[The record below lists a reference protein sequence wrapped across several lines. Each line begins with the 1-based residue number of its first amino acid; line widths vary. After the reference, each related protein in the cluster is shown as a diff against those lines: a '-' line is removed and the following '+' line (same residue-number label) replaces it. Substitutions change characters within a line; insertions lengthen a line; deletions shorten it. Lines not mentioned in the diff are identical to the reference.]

1 MGQPPEAV
9 SQSGA
14 AGTYTVVLQQR
25 STLVRSPTVVEDVEV
40 IGVIT
45 SPSGIYFE
53 RAVPY
58 ANWLASSADPLIA
71 PEAGGADP
79 VASLGHT
86 LWCWSHRLQLG
97 PRFHERG
104 KLRFEHADKARSNQT
119 VERIPIRGESVFEMG
134 VGGAHGD
141 SLTFALKEDIF
152 SAKSEAGIPARIVFR
167 TTSGSLVV

>member
-71 PEAGGADP
+71 PISGRIEQIIGAGTADTAWFTQDVDP
-79 VASLGHT
+79 SGLII
-86 LWCWSHRLQLG
+86 
-97 PRFHERG
+97 
-104 KLRFEHADKARSNQT
+104 NQ
-119 VERIPIRGESVFEMG
+119 M
-134 VGGAHGD
+134 
-141 SLTFALKEDIF
+141 TFQV
-152 SAKSEAGIPARIVFR
+152 SIPATATSYGPMTTNVIVTIQDLYNGTGYQAAF
-167 TTSGSLVV
+167 TAAVAALNAIAGT